1 MKVNLGFYLF
11 KHKYLLN
18 KYMMFIGW
26 KLLLK
31 VAISILVIS
40 HKNVEGK
47 ENEEEDTR
55 IREANHP
62 LISLKDWFQW
72 VSDPTSKCEK
82 YGDKLTLGTFT

>member
-1 MKVNLGFYLF
+1 
-11 KHKYLLN
+11 
-18 KYMMFIGW
+18 MFIGW
-26 KLLLK
+26 KLVLK

-47 ENEEEDTR
+47 ENEEEDAR

-72 VSDPTSKCEK
+72 VSDPTSKCEDSFK
-82 YGDKLTLGTFT
+82 RGMFYRFHSCNFGCILLEHNDY